1 MRGYGGGRVI
11 RSLLSYPCRLSAKAI
26 ISTLPEKIKQEHENE
41 VYKVYIA
48 ECARIITEN
57 TAKSVGGNYIK
68 ATFADILKPQKE
80 KIEDTRT
87 GEEIAFDVLNRI
99 GIEVR

>member
-48 ECARIITEN
+48 ECARITAEN
-57 TAKSVGGNYIK
+57 TAKSVGGNYMSAK
-68 ATFADILKPQKE
+68 FVDILHPKPV
-80 KIEDTRT
+80 DTRT
-87 GEEIAFDVLNRI
+87 AEDIINSTKATIDKIRKG
-99 GIEVR
+99 